1 MTGNN
6 IVYKTIWKNGNKKYN
21 EKYICCFFTIWNLTS
36 AITYKYGRIVI
47 FLTSVCF
54 AISKLILLFSY
65 SFHVPCIILC
75 NVYFYIV
82 CFMFPIIFNR
92 SQLKESVANQ
102 MIHLFSEA
110 QKHFFDLLNFLKMV
124 IYTTLFWRWSTL
136 KITIVLMLTNV
147 VNIIVEIDSVD
158 STLFNVGN
166 FNVDIHDKFQRWFDI
181 FRLRDVISLW
191 QQTLKCLL
199 GIE

>member
-1 MTGNN
+1 M
-6 IVYKTIWKNGNKKYN
+6 I
-21 EKYICCFFTIWNLTS
+21 TIWNLIS
-36 AITYKYGRIVI
+36 AITYKCGRIVI
-47 FLTSVCF
+47 FLTSVYF